1 MIQYLGASC
10 GLLFMFLRSNSCN
23 IYSMI
28 GKKQKAL
35 NLLEEQLGKLKT
47 QATAKVREYET
58 IINIGLLN
66 GLINCTHLYLL
77 DCFLLFALS
86 YYEAL

>member
-1 MIQYLGASC
+1 
-10 GLLFMFLRSNSCN
+10 MFLRTNSCN
-23 IYSMI
+23 IYSTI
-28 GKKQKAL
+28 EKKQKAL
-35 NLLEEQLGKLKT
+35 DRLEEQLGKLET
-47 QATAKVREYET
+47 QATDKVREYGT

-66 GLINCTHLYLL
+66 GLINFPLFYLL